1 VGSSFRDRG
10 QDDSRHRALIVDYN
24 HPVGISQEKDTVRV
38 AAGLLTVL
46 YTGVLSQ
53 ALATEPQPPSPP
65 PAQAAPAPAEPQ
77 SAAASKGEQSA
88 ATPSAQQNAAPTPES
103 APAKIVVTADKDK
116 PELTAL
122 DKEMISRGYKLEMRH
137 GEKYFCRR
145 ESQMDSRFQIKSCN
159 TAESIEAQRLSSQEA
174 LRTIQSDRPQ
184 IGK

>member
-1 VGSSFRDRG
+1 MR
-10 QDDSRHRALIVDYN
+10 
-24 HPVGISQEKDTVRV
+24 T

-53 ALATEPQPPSPP
+53 VLAAEPQPPSPAP
-65 PAQAAPAPAEPQ
+65 VAPVEQQSVAAPAAEKSATTPAKP
-77 SAAASKGEQSA
+77 
-88 ATPSAQQNAAPTPES
+88 APT
-103 APAKIVVTADKDK
+103 AIDTK
-116 PELTAL
+116 PELTPE
-122 DKEMISRGYKLEMRH
+122 DKELISRGYKLEMRH